1 MTGLEPRVW
10 LENSLSARI
19 SEEEMNNNILI
30 RPYEPQHDESHVY
43 ALWQQTLS
51 HHWPLSYETFHY
63 TTVDNPAYQQGDHLV
78 AQVNHDIVG
87 FIGTQGPRIRG
98 VLPIR
103 GELMLVLVAPAYQK
117 QGIGRALLDR
127 ALATLKQ
134 RGVEEVQLG
143 DSGLTYFWPGV
154 PTNLPGAWPFF
165 QACGW
170 TGSERSFDLVREL
183 GDYVTPP
190 GIYERIRTPG
200 ITIGPG
206 TQADVPAVLEFEAR
220 HFPRWLPY
228 YQRVMDH
235 NGYADVVVAKDIRQG
250 IVGTSCVMHPHASWQ
265 RHDIVWRQL
274 LGENTGGIGPLG
286 VAESMRENGIGLALA
301 ARVTELL
308 HARGFETSY
317 IGYTW
322 LLNWYGKLGYH
333 LWRDYTMSW
342 KKL

>member
-1 MTGLEPRVW
+1 
-10 LENSLSARI
+10 
-19 SEEEMNNNILI
+19 MNNAITI
-30 RPYEPQHDESHVY
+30 RSYEPHRDENQVY
-43 ALWQQTLS
+43 TLWQQTIG
-51 HHWPLSYETFHY
+51 HHWPLSLETFHY
-63 TTVDNPAYQQGDHLV
+63 TTVANPAYQQGDHFV
-78 AQVNHDIVG
+78 AQIDQDVVG
-87 FIGTQGPRIRG
+87 FLATQGPRIPG
-98 VLPIR
+98 LLPVR
-103 GELMLVLVAPAYQK
+103 AELMLILVTPAYQK

-127 ALATLKQ
+127 ALAALKQ

-170 TGSERSFDLVREL
+170 ADSGRSFDLARKL
-183 GDYVTPP
+183 YDYVTPP
-190 GIYERIRTPG
+190 GIYERLRLPG
-200 ITIGPG
+200 ITIGTA
-206 TQADVPAVLEFEAR
+206 TQADVSAVLEFEAR

-235 NGYADVVVAKDIRQG
+235 NGYADVVVAKDPHHG
-250 IVGTSCVMHPHASWQ
+250 IVGTSSVLHSHASWQ
-265 RHDIVWRQL
+265 RHDIPWRQL

-308 HARGFETSY
+308 QERGIKTSY

-322 LLNWYGKLGYH
+322 LLNWYGKLGYQ

>member
-1 MTGLEPRVW
+1 
-10 LENSLSARI
+10 
-19 SEEEMNNNILI
+19 
-30 RPYEPQHDESHVY
+30 
-43 ALWQQTLS
+43 
-51 HHWPLSYETFHY
+51 
-63 TTVDNPAYQQGDHLV
+63 
-78 AQVNHDIVG
+78 
-87 FIGTQGPRIRG
+87 
-98 VLPIR
+98 
-103 GELMLVLVAPAYQK
+103 MLVLVAPAYQK
-117 QGIGRALLDR
+117 QGIGRALHDR
-127 ALATLKQ
+127 ALDALKQ

-154 PTNLPGAWPFF
+154 PTNLPDAWPFF

-170 TGSERSFDLVREL
+170 TSSERSFDLVREL
-183 GDYVTPP
+183 DDYATPP

-200 ITIGPG
+200 ITIGPAS
-206 TQADVPAVLEFEAR
+206 QADVSAVLEFEAR

-235 NGYADVVVAKDIRQG
+235 NGYADVVVAKDIGQG
-250 IVGTSCVMHPHASWQ
+250 IVGTSSVMHPHASWR
-265 RHDIVWRQL
+265 RHDIVWRQQ

-308 HARGFETSY
+308 YARGLKTSY

-322 LLNWYGKLGYH
+322 LLDWYGKLGYR

-342 KKL
+342 KKI